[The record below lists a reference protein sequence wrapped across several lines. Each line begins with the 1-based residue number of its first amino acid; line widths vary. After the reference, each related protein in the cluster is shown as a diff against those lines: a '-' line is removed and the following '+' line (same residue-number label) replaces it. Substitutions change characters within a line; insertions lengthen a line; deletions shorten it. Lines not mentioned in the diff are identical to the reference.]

1 MITKLLSKTRNKM
14 KNHDKIL
21 MLDKSLLSSI
31 ETLVLQAL
39 IDMEIIHEEFIAI
52 FKEKDKYER
61 MEENKKNVSA
71 NQKNMRLNCVHSRS
85 WKRKWDICPLKKISF
100 FLCVCKIMCQIRKEV
115 CGKCDTEIIDKGE
128 YFWINRRVL
137 EVDRSGI

>member
-71 NQKNMRLNCVHSRS
+71 NQKNMRLNCVHSR
-85 WKRKWDICPLKKISF
+85 
-100 FLCVCKIMCQIRKEV
+100 
-115 CGKCDTEIIDKGE
+115 T
-128 YFWINRRVL
+128 
-137 EVDRSGI
+137 